1 MELAVFLIS
10 LLVLLFTGIPI
21 GVVLMVCCMI
31 LMYTIDMSDLCY
43 QLSFQVVGG
52 IDSYILMTV
61 PFFILA
67 GEIMKEGG
75 ISKQLIDF
83 ARIVVGRFRGGMGY
97 VTVLACMLFAGL
109 SGIAI
114 ADVSALG
121 SMLVP
126 MMVAAGYDKARA
138 TGLVC
143 SASLT
148 APIIPPSLAFIVL
161 GVAAELSIGRLFIMG
176 IVPGI
181 LLGLSIMV
189 AWFIMVRVD
198 KYNDIVKV
206 PLNEALPIIVKAL
219 PAVMLPIIIIVGIR
233 MGYFTPTEGGAVAC
247 VYAFVVAFVL
257 NRSLKVKQLPDIFFN
272 SMKSTAVVMF
282 VVGAA
287 CAIAWIVSMA
297 DVPAELTASMSGLVE
312 HPILLLL
319 AINVLLLCVGMV
331 MDLVPIILIFSPVLF
346 PLITA
351 AGIDPY
357 YFAIVMTVNLCI
369 GLQTP
374 PVGTVLFVGISISK
388 LKMGQVVKGISP
400 FLVAEVLFLI
410 ACLIFPQMITV
421 PAEWF
426 GYKS

>member
-1 MELAVFLIS
+1 MELAIFLIS
-10 LLVLLFTGIPI
+10 LFTLLFTGLPI
-21 GVVLMVCCMI
+21 GIVLMACSLI
-31 LMYTIDMSDLCY
+31 LMYFIDLSDLSY

-52 IDSYILMTV
+52 IDNYILMTV

-83 ARIVVGRFRGGMGY
+83 ARIIVGRFRGGMGY

-126 MMVAAGYDKARA
+126 MMVASGYDKARA

-161 GVAAELSIGRLFIMG
+161 GVAAELSIGRLFVMG

-181 LLGLSIMV
+181 LLGVSIMV
-189 AWFIMVRVD
+189 AWFIIVRKD
-198 KYNDIVKV
+198 KYNDIQKV
-206 PLNEALPIIVKAL
+206 SLKEALPITIKAF

-247 VYAFVVAFVL
+247 VYAFVIASVL
-257 NRSLKVKQLPDIFFN
+257 NRQLKISSLPNILFN
-272 SMKSTAVVMF
+272 AMKSTGVVMF
-282 VVGAA
+282 IVGPA
-287 CAIAWIVSMA
+287 CAIAWIISMA
-297 DVPAELTASMSGLVE
+297 DVPATLTE
-312 HPILLLL
+312 HMEIFVQHPMVLLIVINILLLSL
-319 AINVLLLCVGMV
+319 GMV
-331 MDLVPIILIFSPVLF
+331 MDIVPIILIFSPVLF
-346 PLITA
+346 PLVTA

-357 YFAIVMTVNLCI
+357 YFAIIMVLNLCI

-374 PVGTVLFVGISISK
+374 PVGTVLFVGMSIAN
-388 LKMGQVVKGISP
+388 LKMGQLIKGISP
-400 FLVAEVLFLI
+400 FLIAEVLFLI
-410 ACLIFPQMITV
+410 LCLIFPQIITI
-421 PAEWF
+421 PTSWF
-426 GYKS
+426 GY

>member
-1 MELAVFLIS
+1 MELATFLIS
-10 LLVLLFTGIPI
+10 LVVLLFTGLPI
-21 GVVLMVCCMI
+21 GVVLMLCCLL
-31 LMYTIDMSDLCY
+31 LMWVIDLGDISY
-43 QLSFQVVGG
+43 QLSFQIVGG
-52 IDSYILMTV
+52 IDNYILMTV

-75 ISKQLIDF
+75 ISRQLIDF
-83 ARIVVGRFRGGMGY
+83 ARIIVGRFRGGMGY

-126 MMVAAGYDKARA
+126 MMVASGYDKARA

-161 GVAAELSIGRLFIMG
+161 GVAAELSIGRLFVMG

-189 AWFIMVRVD
+189 AWFL
-198 KYNDIVKV
+198 IVKHDGYDDV
-206 PLNEALPIIVKAL
+206 VKVKAKDALPIIIKAL
-219 PAVMLPIIIIVGIR
+219 PAVMLPVIIIVGIR
-233 MGYFTPTEGGAVAC
+233 MGYFTPTEGGAIAC
-247 VYAFVVAFVL
+247 VYAFVVATIL
-257 NRSLKVKQLPDIFFN
+257 NRQLKFKDMPDILFN
-272 SMKSTAVVMF
+272 AMKSTAVVMF
-282 VVGAA
+282 IVGAA
-287 CAIAWIVSMA
+287 CAIAWIISMA
-297 DVPAELTASMSGLVE
+297 DVPAELTSSMSSLTS
-312 HPILLLL
+312 HPMLLLIAINILL
-319 AINVLLLCVGMV
+319 IGVGMV
-331 MDLVPIILIFSPVLF
+331 MDIVPIILIFSPVLF

-357 YFAIVMTVNLCI
+357 YFGLIMVLNLCI

-374 PVGTVLFVGISISK
+374 PVGTVLFVGITISK
-388 LKMGQVVKGISP
+388 LKMGQVVRGISP
-400 FLVAEVLFLI
+400 FLLAEVAFLVL
-410 ACLIFPQMITV
+410 CLIFPQIITG
-421 PAEWF
+421 PAAWF
-426 GYKS
+426 GYK

>member
-10 LLVLLFTGIPI
+10 LFVLIFTGLPI
-21 GVVLMVCCMI
+21 GIVLMACFMI
-31 LMYTIDMSDLCY
+31 LMYFIDIPDIPY

-52 IDSYILMTV
+52 IDSYVLITV

-67 GEIMKEGG
+67 GEIMKEGQ

-83 ARIVVGRFRGGMGY
+83 SRLVVGRFKGGMGY

-121 SMLVP
+121 AMLVP
-126 MMVAAGYDKARA
+126 MMVACGYDKGRA

-161 GVAAELSIGRLFIMG
+161 GVAAELSIGRLFVMG

-181 LLGLSIMV
+181 LLGLSIML
-189 AWFIMVRVD
+189 AWFFIVRID
-198 KYNDIVKV
+198 KYDDVYKV
-206 PLNEALPIIVKAL
+206 SFKNAIPVAVKAF
-219 PAVMLPIIIIVGIR
+219 PAVLLPVIIIVGIR

-247 VYAFVVAFVL
+247 VYAFFVATVL
-257 NRSLKVKQLPDIFFN
+257 NRALPFKKIPDIFFN
-272 SMKSTAVVMF
+272 TMKSTAVVMF
-282 VVGAA
+282 IVGSA
-287 CAIAWIVSMA
+287 CAIAWLISMA
-297 DVPAELTASMSGLVE
+297 DVPAELTEIMSGLTN
-312 HPILLLL
+312 HPVILLLC
-319 AINVLLLCVGMV
+319 INLLLIGMGMV

-346 PLITA
+346 PLINA

-357 YFAIVMTVNLCI
+357 YFAIIMTLNLCI

-400 FLVAEVLFLI
+400 FFIAEVGFLI
-410 ACLIFPQMITV
+410 LCLLVPQIITV
-421 PAEWF
+421 PAQWF
-426 GYKS
+426 GYK

>member
-1 MELAVFLIS
+1 MELAIFLIS
-10 LLVLLFTGIPI
+10 LFVLLFTGLPI
-21 GVVLMVCCMI
+21 GIVLMTCCMI
-31 LMYTIDMSDLCY
+31 LMYAIDMSDLSY
-43 QLSFQVVGG
+43 QLAFQNVGG
-52 IDSYILMTV
+52 IDNYILLTV

-67 GEIMKEGG
+67 GEIMKVGG

-83 ARIVVGRFRGGMGY
+83 SRIIVGRFRGGMGY

-126 MMVAAGYDKARA
+126 MMVASGYDKARA

-148 APIIPPSLAFIVL
+148 APIIPPSLAFIVI
-161 GVAAELSIGRLFIMG
+161 GVAAELSIGRLFVMG

-198 KYNDIVKV
+198 GYHDVHKVKFEEV
-206 PLNEALPIIVKAL
+206 LPTVIRAL

-247 VYAFVVAFVL
+247 VYALFVAVVL
-257 NRSLKVKQLPDIFFN
+257 NRQLKVSQLPDIMFGA
-272 SMKSTAVVMF
+272 MKSTAVVMF
-282 VVGAA
+282 VVGPA
-287 CAIAWIVSMA
+287 CAVAWIISMA
-297 DVPAELTASMSGLVE
+297 DVPAEITSHMQVFVE
-312 HPILLLL
+312 HPIMLLILINLLLL
-319 AINVLLLCVGMV
+319 AMGMV

-346 PLITA
+346 PLVIA

-357 YFAIVMTVNLCI
+357 YFALIMTINLCI

-374 PVGTVLFVGISISK
+374 PVGTVLFVGMTISK
-388 LKMGQVVKGISP
+388 LKMGQVIKGISP
-400 FLVAEVLFLI
+400 FLVAEVLFLL
-410 ACLIFPQMITV
+410 ACLFFPQIITG
-421 PAEWF
+421 PAAWF
-426 GYKS
+426 GYR